1 MRGAGERAGLAL
13 FFSIAVG
20 TLVQAGESASLGKLS
35 PNAPTASDQAVWATV
50 VGLVLVWVL
59 YISGMFRWYI

>member
-20 TLVQAGESASLGKLS
+20 TLVQAGESASLGKLTD
-35 PNAPTASDQAVWATV
+35 APTASDRAVWATV

>member
-1 MRGAGERAGLAL
+1 MSGAGERAGLAL

-35 PNAPTASDQAVWATV
+35 PNAPTASDRAVWATV

>member
-20 TLVQAGESASLGKLS
+20 TLVQAGESASLGK
-35 PNAPTASDQAVWATV
+35 PTASDRAVWATV

>member
-13 FFSIAVG
+13 FFSIVVG
-20 TLVQAGESASLGKLS
+20 TLQVQAGESASLGKLD
-35 PNAPTASDQAVWATV
+35 APTASDRAVWATV

>member
-1 MRGAGERAGLAL
+1 MSGAGERAGLAL

-20 TLVQAGESASLGKLS
+20 TLVQAGESASLGKLD
-35 PNAPTASDQAVWATV
+35 APTASDRAVWATV